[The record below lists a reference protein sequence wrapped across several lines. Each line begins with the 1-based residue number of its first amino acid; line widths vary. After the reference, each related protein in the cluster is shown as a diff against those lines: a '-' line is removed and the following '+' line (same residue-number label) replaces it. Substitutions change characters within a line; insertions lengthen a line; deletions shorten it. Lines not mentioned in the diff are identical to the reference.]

1 MIEPNALGQV
11 YLVSV
16 YNSIVRAL
24 VKENK
29 SHCFFDDQWADT
41 HTQDVAAQ
49 NELEARAKI
58 ANRYPPEEGFVIEAV
73 VTAPV

>member
-1 MIEPNALGQV
+1 MLELNTVGHV

-16 YNSIVRAL
+16 YNKVVRAL

-41 HTQDVAAQ
+41 HTQDVSAK
-49 NELEARAKI
+49 NETEARIKI
-58 ANRYPPEEGFVIEAV
+58 EDRYPPDEGFVIETV
-73 VTAPV
+73 VAQIS